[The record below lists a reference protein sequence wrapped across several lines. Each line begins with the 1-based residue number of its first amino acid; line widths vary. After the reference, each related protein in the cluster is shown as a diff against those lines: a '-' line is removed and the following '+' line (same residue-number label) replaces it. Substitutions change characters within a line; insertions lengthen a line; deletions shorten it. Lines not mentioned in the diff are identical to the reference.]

1 MLRDHSNKWKQKHTS
16 FWWKL
21 LCTNHKMPHSF
32 TLIVLLRENE
42 LFQRGLCHTCGNS
55 GGVGGPSVP
64 CKKWKIQ
71 GGGGSWV
78 KFPPWWGSGYFLEL
92 HIVDCFQCTLLSIW
106 SYIFLL
112 NGPHKTEPKQNS
124 SKTKQHS
131 RSVGWQTAVSQQD
144 IFWWVVTGTLHWLAS
159 LHCLFYFVVFDWL
172 RPVVLF
178 FLNWIVCLFVKKS
191 PIWNYPN

>member
-92 HIVDCFQCTLLSIW
+92 HNVGRIADFVDW
-106 SYIFLL
+106 
-112 NGPHKTEPKQNS
+112 NV
-124 SKTKQHS
+124 QH
-131 RSVGWQTAVSQQD
+131 D
-144 IFWWVVTGTLHWLAS
+144 TGTLVQES
-159 LHCLFYFVVFDWL
+159 S
-172 RPVVLF
+172 F
-178 FLNWIVCLFVKKS
+178 FSKTAFRTKFNLYNWNLWIILIYKDTSSAQIYCG
-191 PIWNYPN
+191 